1 MLEHLP
7 VMHEALDSVL
17 STTEKKEKKTEA
29 PVKGHINSFGKW
41 KDSASAEGVI
51 MVTCSTGG
59 SWGSLKEN
67 KALEGLL

>member
-17 STTEKKEKKTEA
+17 STTEKKEKKTQA
-29 PVKGHINSFGKW
+29 PVKGHKNSFGKR
-41 KDSASAEGVI
+41 KDSASSEGVI
-51 MVTCSTGG
+51 MVTCSTGR
-59 SWGSLKEN
+59 SWGRLKEN